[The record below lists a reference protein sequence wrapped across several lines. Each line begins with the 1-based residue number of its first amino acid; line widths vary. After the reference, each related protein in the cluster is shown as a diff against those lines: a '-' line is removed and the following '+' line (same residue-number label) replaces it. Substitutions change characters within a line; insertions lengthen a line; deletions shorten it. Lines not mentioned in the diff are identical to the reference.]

1 MQVIKRTIPISNY
14 MKGREGKQI
23 TKIVMHWFGTGDL
36 AGADSRFSNPLS
48 KVSAHY
54 GISDDIVYQW
64 VEEKYTSY
72 GAGDWNTNL
81 TCINIEHDA
90 TTTKNATEETYQTA
104 GQLLREICDRHNIP
118 LDREHIIKHSE
129 VKATQCPGTLDVDK
143 IIAIAKGENMSEDI
157 PTSIEEKFGLKEIDR
172 YNKYWTY
179 EELISDW
186 VKMYGELVYN
196 TEEKEKYK
204 KEARDLREVTQS
216 QAESIAL
223 LNKEIESLNKA
234 KTDLSFEISQ
244 LQAQFAEVSRE
255 RDSLTDVCKGY
266 EEAIPKLN
274 AHIKELEG
282 KLISQNPLKTYSSKD
297 LLGEVWNR
305 VVNKFKGGTI

>member
-1 MQVIKRTIPISNY
+1 M
-14 MKGREGKQI
+14 
-23 TKIVMHWFGTGDL
+23 KIVWKGSPNKNDSSYRKPIDRVVLHWFGVGTL
-36 AGADSRFSNPLS
+36 DSANTRFQNDTSD
-48 KVSAHY
+48 VSAHY
-54 GISDDIVYQW
+54 GISDSTVFQW
-64 VEEKYTSY
+64 VKEEEVAWH
-72 GAGDWNTNL
+72 AGDFPMNQRS
-81 TCINIEHDA
+81 IGIEHDA

-129 VKATQCPGTLDVDK
+129 VKPTQCPGTLDVDK

-179 EELISDW
+179 EELIGDW

-204 KEARDLREVTQS
+204 KEARDLREVTKS
-216 QAESIAL
+216 QADSIAL

-255 RDSLTDVCKGY
+255 RDSLIDVCKGY

-274 AHIKELEG
+274 AYIKELEG

>member
-1 MQVIKRTIPISNY
+1 
-14 MKGREGKQI
+14 
-23 TKIVMHWFGTGDL
+23 
-36 AGADSRFSNPLS
+36 
-48 KVSAHY
+48 
-54 GISDDIVYQW
+54 
-64 VEEKYTSY
+64 
-72 GAGDWNTNL
+72 
-81 TCINIEHDA
+81 
-90 TTTKNATEETYQTA
+90 
-104 GQLLREICDRHNIP
+104 
-118 LDREHIIKHSE
+118 
-129 VKATQCPGTLDVDK
+129 
-143 IIAIAKGENMSEDI
+143 MSEDI

-255 RDSLTDVCKGY
+255 RDTLADVCKGY
-266 EEAIPKLN
+266 EISFSKLN
-274 AHIKELEG
+274 NRIDELEHKLMSEEPFSLKDFSVKELLEALFY
-282 KLISQNPLKTYSSKD
+282 KLF
-297 LLGEVWNR
+297 R
-305 VVNKFKGGTI
+305 R